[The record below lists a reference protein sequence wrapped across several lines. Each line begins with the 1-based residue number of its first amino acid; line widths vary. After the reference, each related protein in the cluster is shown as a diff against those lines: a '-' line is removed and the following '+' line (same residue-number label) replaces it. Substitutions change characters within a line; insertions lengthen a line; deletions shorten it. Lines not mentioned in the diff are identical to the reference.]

1 MRPIPMTWFP
11 TDRYGLIRREST
23 LRVGIS
29 DDTVAAAVDSG
40 DLIRL
45 APGVYLEADPDAA
58 DSTAIHRLQSIAVA
72 TSARDRGKA
81 TLSHDSAAA
90 VLGLELLH
98 PNREAV
104 HLTKKSTA
112 GGFVR
117 GHRHVHNGPLT
128 SGDIKMVD
136 GIEVTTLDRTA
147 VEIATN
153 GNFAQ
158 ALVAFDR
165 ALAMK
170 ADSSVMTAILDARL
184 RRPGTSTARRA
195 LSLAD
200 ASSEGVGE
208 SWSRAQMIAAGLPLP
223 RLQHTFQ
230 TSQGEARADFDWEGR
245 LVGEFDGM
253 QKYGLRP
260 GETPREALIREKR
273 REDALRAMG
282 IMVVRWT
289 WAELEREE
297 LVGLLRPWLMKLGLT
312 AA

>member
-45 APGVYLEADPDAA
+45 APPGVYLEADPDAA

-98 PNREAV
+98 PPDREAV

-136 GIEVTTLDRTA
+136 GIEVTTLERTA
-147 VEIATN
+147 VDIATN

-158 ALVAFDR
+158 ALV
-165 ALAMK
+165 
-170 ADSSVMTAILDARL
+170 
-184 RRPGTSTARRA
+184 PSTEHWR
-195 LSLAD
+195 
-200 ASSEGVGE
+200 
-208 SWSRAQMIAAGLPLP
+208 
-223 RLQHTFQ
+223 
-230 TSQGEARADFDWEGR
+230 
-245 LVGEFDGM
+245 
-253 QKYGLRP
+253 
-260 GETPREALIREKR
+260 
-273 REDALRAMG
+273 
-282 IMVVRWT
+282 
-289 WAELEREE
+289 
-297 LVGLLRPWLMKLGLT
+297 
-312 AA
+312 